1 MVTHQPEQRNPLD
14 EAGPV
19 KQSRPGLIRARLR
32 RGLTQEQAAEQIG
45 VSLCTW
51 ARWERGTQNV
61 RPYYRKAL
69 AERWDAEPSEVDT
82 WLQVTTC
89 PALTPCLE
97 IAAAETGLAE
107 QMLHASSVETARQLW
122 RLEMDTSRRHLLV
135 ALPFVPAA
143 LGEWLLAW
151 QFDEAPTAARHV
163 GKSVTVGMAD
173 VQRVREAH
181 HAFVRMDHQFGA
193 GLVRPA
199 VTDFMNTTLA
209 PLLQGSASDHVRAEL
224 LSAAAQMTR
233 TAGWMAFDLG
243 HQGQAQAHF
252 GQALNLAKHAGDDL
266 TAAWILAT
274 MAQQAC
280 DLGHGRWAVRLA
292 SAAADAGIRADA
304 PPRAKARLSLRLACA
319 HSIRPADATAATSDA
334 KRMVTAHLSQ
344 TDKHFSRGTTDRDPV
359 WVAHFGEAELAGEGG
374 LCWRGADE
382 FQRGA
387 IRQQEAIAAFGT
399 RYPRSI
405 LLTQISVAE
414 GYLGMG
420 EIEAALDHA
429 RAAVTSAKDLTST
442 RATTQ
447 LHDFATHLRPYHDN
461 RHVQDFTDYLRTEL
475 ANQPAP
481 TVV

>member
-1 MVTHQPEQRNPLD
+1 MVTHQPEQQNPSP
-14 EAGPV
+14 EGGPV
-19 KQSRPGLIRARLR
+19 KPSRPGLIRARLQ
-32 RGLTQEQAAEQIG
+32 RGLTQERAAEQIG
-45 VSLCTW
+45 VSLSTW

-61 RPYYRKAL
+61 RPYYRTVV
-69 AERWDAEPSEVDT
+69 AEQWGAEQGEVDA
-82 WLQVTTC
+82 WFQVTAC
-89 PALTPCLE
+89 PSLTPC
-97 IAAAETGLAE
+97 ADMAMAQAGLAE
-107 QMLHASSVETARQLW
+107 PMLHAPSVETARQLW
-122 RLEMDTSRRHLLV
+122 RFEMDPSRRHLLV

-151 QFDEAPTAARHV
+151 QFDQAPATAQHAT
-163 GKSVTVGMAD
+163 GKSITVGMAD

-209 PLLQGSASDHVRAEL
+209 PLLQGSASEQVRAEL
-224 LSAAAQMTR
+224 LSAAAVITQ

-252 GQALNLAKHAGDDL
+252 GQALNLAKQAGDNL

-280 DLGHGRWAVRLA
+280 ELGHGRWAIRLA
-292 SAAADAGIRADA
+292 SAAVDAGVRADA
-304 PPRAKARLSLRLACA
+304 PARAQARLNLRLAFA
-319 HSIRPADATAATSDA
+319 HSARPAETTAATSDA
-334 KRMVTAHLSQ
+334 KRLVAAHLSQ
-344 TDKHFSRGTTDRDPV
+344 AEHHFSKGTTDRDPV

-374 LCWRGADE
+374 RCWRGADE
-382 FQRGA
+382 FQRGVT
-387 IRQQEAIAAFGT
+387 RQQEAIAAFGT

-414 GYLGMG
+414 GYLGMS
-420 EIEAALDHA
+420 EIEAALEHA

-442 RATTQ
+442 RATAH
-447 LHDFATHLRPYHDN
+447 LHDFATRLQPYGDN

-475 ANQPAP
+475 AS
-481 TVV
+481 